1 MEVRVAKPQEYAAVL
16 DFYTRMI
23 DEMRGTDFDVQWKHG
38 VHPSPEFLR
47 ASVDAG
53 RVYLGV
59 VEGDEVVSSA
69 GAQLDEPAE
78 GADTPGASGVLDTPD
93 VSDAPNAAPRP
104 AIACALVMNDETA
117 PGYETV
123 SWRVDAPPAD
133 VWVLHV
139 VATLPA
145 YHGRGYAYQLVSA
158 AVEAARAAGK
168 KSLRLDTFDF
178 NDRARRLYEKCG
190 FDFVGTAT
198 TFYKDIG
205 NIDAAMY
212 EHVL

>member
-1 MEVRVAKPQEYAAVL
+1 MEVRVAKPREYAAVL
-16 DFYTRMI
+16 DFYTRMV
-23 DEMRGTDFDVQWKHG
+23 DEMRGTDFDVRWKHG

-53 RVYLGV
+53 CVYLGV
-59 VEGDEVVSSA
+59 VAGDEVVPSA
-69 GAQLDEPAE
+69 GAQLGESAE
-78 GADTPGASGVLDTPD
+78 GADT
-93 VSDAPNAAPRP
+93 SDAPGAPTVASRS

-117 PGYETV
+117 PGYETAN
-123 SWRVDAPPAD
+123 WQVDVPPAD

-205 NIDAAMY
+205 DIDAAMY